1 LVACI
6 LSVIILFDMEA
17 QHANTSAYFEL
28 SGVERLILGRRLSGI
43 ILTKGPEAALT
54 ILHESRQPCYD
65 ASQGDRLNDIV
76 GIVTAIPYGVRVAI
90 VESVI

>member
-1 LVACI
+1 
-6 LSVIILFDMEA
+6 MGTPET
-17 QHANTSAYFEL
+17 NRRAYCEL
-28 SGVERLILGRRLSGI
+28 SGLERLLLGQKLSGV

-54 ILHESRQPCYD
+54 VLHESRQPCYE